1 MPKAILFDLDGTLVQ
16 TRESSWEVFTRVN
29 TEFGLGVRSQEEYF
43 ALLEGNLFQA
53 LRELAGPRADEVA
66 QRFLALLKT
75 DYHPPFVPGM
85 VDVVKA
91 MAGVCSLA
99 VVSSN
104 ATVTIRRILERAKL
118 QHCFSHVFGGDV
130 EPDKRNCV
138 RRFLADAEYLVN
150 RQCSPS
156 YVEDHHPERAR
167 QDQIILV
174 TDTVGDVRHAV
185 ECGVRVVGVSWG
197 MHTERKLIEAG
208 AEFVAVWPQ
217 EILAH
222 LFPNG
227 VGAPAC
233 EVAPPA
239 VATSSAA
246 TAHHSGCGCYEKTSC
261 GCGSDAALSQASQIR
276 RDRRLA
282 SVGLNDT
289 RGAGSAKSSAL
300 YDSIQRTSQTG
311 IATGGSTPSHK
322 IPQAIDS
329 LLLDSVRRIGR
340 AGPLHG

>member
-1 MPKAILFDLDGTLVQ
+1 
-16 TRESSWEVFTRVN
+16 
-29 TEFGLGVRSQEEYF
+29 
-43 ALLEGNLFQA
+43 
-53 LRELAGPRADEVA
+53 
-66 QRFLALLKT
+66 LKT

-104 ATVTIRRILERAKL
+104 AMVTIRRILERAKL

-150 RQCSPS
+150 RQCSPA
-156 YVEDHHPERAR
+156 YVEDHQPELAR

-185 ECGVRVVGVSWG
+185 ECSVRVVGVAWG
-197 MHTERKLIEAG
+197 MHSERKLIEAG

-217 EILAH
+217 EILSH

-227 VGAPAC
+227 VGAAAC
-233 EVAPPA
+233 GIAP
-239 VATSSAA
+239 TAA
-246 TAHHSGCGCYEKTSC
+246 ADDSC
-261 GCGSDAALSQASQIR
+261 GCHKKSDCGCGPEDALAEAAQIR

-282 SVGLNDT
+282 STAQHDIRHANTSPLLASVQRIGRHAAAPT
-289 RGAGSAKSSAL
+289 PP
-300 YDSIQRTSQTG
+300 QRTT
-311 IATGGSTPSHK
+311 
-322 IPQAIDS
+322 QAVDS
-329 LLLDSVRRIGR
+329 LLLESVRRIGR
-340 AGPLHG
+340 AGTRHI